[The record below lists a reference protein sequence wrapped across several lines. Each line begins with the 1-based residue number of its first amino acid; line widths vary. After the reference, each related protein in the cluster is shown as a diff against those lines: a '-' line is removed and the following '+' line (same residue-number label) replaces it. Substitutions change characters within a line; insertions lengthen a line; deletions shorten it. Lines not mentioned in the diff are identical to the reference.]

1 MNSDQF
7 VPISVIAGFA
17 KVRQLT
23 TDAALVLEV
32 LRSSKEVSVNESGEL
47 VRPNVRPQRS
57 TLILRDIPSDI
68 PLTVS
73 PRSRS
78 FFVPLHSLLID
89 PLIMQEMEAVFKHP
103 DCATVKRYP
112 LPSPFLSAF
121 FSLKFKFL
129 SSTRTPSLRPDVGNT
144 WFVSFD
150 NEEDA
155 LKTLA
160 AIRNLTLRDQ
170 PIQARVKSE
179 HPTKTL

>member
-68 PLTVS
+68 PLAVS
-73 PRSRS
+73 P
-78 FFVPLHSLLID
+78 
-89 PLIMQEMEAVFKHP
+89 
-103 DCATVKRYP
+103 
-112 LPSPFLSAF
+112 
-121 FSLKFKFL
+121 
-129 SSTRTPSLRPDVGNT
+129 
-144 WFVSFD
+144 
-150 NEEDA
+150 
-155 LKTLA
+155 
-160 AIRNLTLRDQ
+160 
-170 PIQARVKSE
+170 
-179 HPTKTL
+179 